1 MNEFWMIMSDHA
13 GQIATLVLF
22 VGVIGFYLGRRAMAI
37 KGKCAIRDL
46 ERQSA
51 RLELSAQEHQRAAA
65 DLYDRAERAEQTIHQ
80 LERSLIELPELA
92 QRLCSVRDL
101 REIPARALDLV
112 QDIFGSSYAVFFRSR
127 VTHLI
132 VQATKGDAP
141 YKVGQRVKPGEGI
154 AGITAMKQLPIR
166 SDDLRFETAQVRY
179 KLLEGNSSN
188 TNFSICIPV
197 LAEHL
202 TIGVILVGPTERE
215 VPNAR
220 ELGRT
225 IALLTSVSMNSAA
238 VLKQQKMLAKIDGLT
253 TLLNRV
259 HILRHVQ
266 DVVDMEGDAPRT
278 LSLFLFDIDHFKHF
292 NDTNGHLP
300 GDDLLRSISA
310 LLKEQ
315 VRDGESVG
323 RYGGEE
329 FLMVMPDTDRN
340 TALQAAE
347 RIRRLIEKE
356 NFQYGEKQPGGR
368 LTVSGGVANYPA
380 DADDTETLLRHADE
394 ALYEAKRAGRN
405 RVIAYSPPDIGTDD
419 PYDPATGEFH
429 SLLIEEV
436 DKDEVDKDDT
446 A

>member
-1 MNEFWMIMSDHA
+1 MNEFWLTISDHL
-13 GQIATLVLF
+13 GQITALVFF
-22 VGVIGFYLGRRAMAI
+22 VGVIAYHLGRRAMAV
-37 KGKCAIRDL
+37 KGERAIRDL
-46 ERQSA
+46 KRQSA

-65 DLYDRAERAEQTIHQ
+65 DLYDRAERAEQTVHQ

-92 QRLCSVRDL
+92 QRLSSVRDL

-112 QDIFGSSYAVFFRSR
+112 QEIFGASYAVFFRTR
-127 VTHLI
+127 GGNLV
-132 VQATKGDAP
+132 VQAVKGGAP

-166 SDDLRFETAQVRY
+166 SDDLQHETAQIRY
-179 KLLEGNSSN
+179 KLLEGKDSEPD
-188 TNFSICIPV
+188 FSICLPV

-238 VLKQQKMLAKIDGLT
+238 VLKQQKMIAKIDGLT

-266 DVVDMEGDAPRT
+266 EVVDMEGDAPKT
-278 LSLFLFDIDHFKHF
+278 LSIFLFDIDHFKHF

-300 GDDLLRSISA
+300 GDELLRSLSA

-347 RIRRLIEKE
+347 RIRQLIEKE
-356 NFQYGEKQPGGR
+356 DFQYGEKQPGGR

-380 DADDTETLLRHADE
+380 DAEDTETLLRHADE
-394 ALYEAKRAGRN
+394 ALYEAKREGRN

-436 DKDEVDKDDT
+436 DKEG
-446 A
+446 AE

>member
-1 MNEFWMIMSDHA
+1 MNEFWAVIQDHV
-13 GQIATLVLF
+13 GQITTLVIF
-22 VGVIGFYLGRRAMAI
+22 FAAIGYYLGRRTMAI
-37 KGKCAIRDL
+37 EGKGPIRDL
-46 ERQSA
+46 ERLSA
-51 RLELSAQEHQRAAA
+51 RMEISAQEHQRAAQ
-65 DLYDRAERAEQTIHQ
+65 DLYERAERAEQTVHQ

-92 QRLCSVRDL
+92 QRLSSVRDL
-101 REIPARALDLV
+101 REIPGRALELV
-112 QDIFGSSYAVFFRSR
+112 QEIFGASYAVFFRTR
-127 VTHLI
+127 GGNLV
-132 VQATKGDAP
+132 VQAIKGGAP
-141 YKVGQRVKPGEGI
+141 YKLGQKVKPGEGI
-154 AGITAMKQLPIR
+154 AGITAIKQLPIR
-166 SDDLRFETAQVRY
+166 SEDLKHETAQVRY
-179 KLLEGNSSN
+179 KLLEGNGSEPD
-188 TNFSICIPV
+188 FSICLPV

-259 HILRHVQ
+259 HILQHVQ
-266 DVVDMEGDAPRT
+266 DVVDLEGDSPKT
-278 LSLFLFDIDHFKHF
+278 LSIFLFDIDHFKNY

-300 GDDLLRSISA
+300 GDDLLRTLAA

-340 TALQAAE
+340 AALQAAE
-347 RIRRLIEKE
+347 RIRELIEKKD
-356 NFQYGEKQPGGR
+356 FAYGEKQPGGR
-368 LTVSGGVANYPA
+368 LTVSGGVASYPA
-380 DADDTETLLRHADE
+380 DAEDTETLLRHADE
-394 ALYEAKRAGRN
+394 ALYEAKRKGRN

-429 SLLIEEV
+429 SLLIEEA
-436 DKDEVDKDDT
+436 DENET
-446 A
+446 G